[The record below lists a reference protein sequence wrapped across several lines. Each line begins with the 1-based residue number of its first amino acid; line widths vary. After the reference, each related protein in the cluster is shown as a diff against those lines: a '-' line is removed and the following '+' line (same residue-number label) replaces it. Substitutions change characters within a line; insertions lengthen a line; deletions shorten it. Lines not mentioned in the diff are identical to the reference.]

1 MQIATWHILK
11 DIVYYT
17 QKVTKGVRKMG
28 SRNKK
33 RRRQKPTA
41 QASAKR
47 FVQDVLAGTLSGL
60 IAAAVM
66 KLLGW

>member
-1 MQIATWHILK
+1 
-11 DIVYYT
+11 
-17 QKVTKGVRKMG
+17 MG
-28 SRNKK
+28 SQNKK

>member
-1 MQIATWHILK
+1 MQIATWYILK

-17 QKVTKGVRKMG
+17 QKVTKGVRKTG

-41 QASAKR
+41 QASAKQ
-47 FVQDVLAGTLSGL
+47 FAADVLAGTLSGL
-60 IAAAVM
+60 IAAAVI